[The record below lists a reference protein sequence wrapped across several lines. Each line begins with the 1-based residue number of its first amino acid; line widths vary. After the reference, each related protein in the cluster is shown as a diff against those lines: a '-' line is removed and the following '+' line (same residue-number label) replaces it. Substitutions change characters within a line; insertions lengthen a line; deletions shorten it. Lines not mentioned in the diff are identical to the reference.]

1 MANVGFPR
9 GALLPLG
16 PSERRRTLSVL
27 MLPLAALLAALA
39 LSSGR
44 MAVMGG
50 VALVGLAAAPTLA
63 RLRSEP
69 LDAPGLYAAATFLTF
84 GVTGLAWL
92 GTPEGPGPGLD
103 QAEVGRALAVVALGI
118 AAFGGGARLAGPDRP
133 SSRPAVG
140 ATPRLG
146 VLATAYAVALVAI
159 GAGFVLGTY
168 GYVAD
173 VGAGQSAG
181 AWTSFVAATGSVT
194 ILAVALA
201 WLTSRERRFGVL
213 LVALLLVQVPIGFV
227 AGVKGESLIA
237 PVLVGLAYVLYRR
250 RIPWKAAATGVAVTF
265 FVLVPANEAYRIS
278 LRSPG
283 GASAGTIAHLLTDP
297 GLYRPDRSV
306 DNAVAYGF
314 TRFRH
319 IDHVALVVRYT
330 PEEFA
335 FGDGSHYYLLPL
347 FVFVPRAVW
356 SDKPVLDVAAQFSRT
371 YWQIPPSIRTS
382 QPVTQ
387 VGDLFRNFGL
397 LGVAAGLFVWG
408 ILLSLWTRFW
418 RMRRSP
424 RLDLVYLYAMVVG
437 VLYVESDLPFIIAT
451 TARSLPLAA
460 VLGWLLL
467 PGRAGEPGYVTLRRR
482 LRLRQENLPA

>member
-1 MANVGFPR
+1 MASAGVARF
-9 GALLPLG
+9 ALVPPG
-16 PSERRRTLSVL
+16 PAGRRRAFAALS
-27 MLPLAALLAALA
+27 LPLAALLTALA

-44 MAVMGG
+44 TAVMGG

-103 QAEVGRALAVVALGI
+103 QADVGRALAVVALGL
-118 AAFGGGARLAGPDRP
+118 AALGAGSRLAGPARP
-133 SSRPAVG
+133 SAPPAGG
-140 ATPRLG
+140 ATPHLM
-146 VLATAYAVALVAI
+146 VLAVAYAVALVAT

-173 VGAGQSAG
+173 VGAGQSAA
-181 AWTSFVAATGSVT
+181 AWTSFVAAMGSVT
-194 ILAVALA
+194 ILAVALS
-201 WLTSRERRFGVL
+201 WLTSRESRFGVL

-237 PVLVGLAYVLYRR
+237 PVLVGLAYALYRR
-250 RIPWKAAATGVAVTF
+250 RIPWKAAAMVVAVTF
-265 FVLVPANEAYRIS
+265 LVLVPANEAYRIS

-283 GASAGTIAHLLTDP
+283 GASAGTIADRLTDP

-306 DNAVAYGF
+306 ANGVAYGF
-314 TRFRH
+314 LRFRH

-330 PEEFA
+330 PQEFA
-335 FGDGSHYYLLPL
+335 FGDGSHYYLLPF
-347 FVFVPRAVW
+347 FVFVPRAIW
-356 SDKPVLDVAAQFSRT
+356 SDKPVLDVPAQFSRT

-397 LGVAAGLFVWG
+397 PGVAAGLFAWG

-418 RMRRSP
+418 RLRRSP

-451 TARSLPLAA
+451 TARSLPLALA
-460 VLGWLLL
+460 VAWLLL
-467 PGRAGEPGYVTLRRR
+467 PGRAGEPGYLTLRRR
-482 LRLRQENLPA
+482 MRFRQGHLPV